1 MAALSYRQVSDL
13 YKTLKDSGVV
23 SNDLPGFSGQ
33 LNELSGTQDYAA
45 GLNDNFVKQAST
57 GIDRLLEAS
66 GLPTAGEYVGRQVG
80 SLVGAPDVGAEIGH
94 NLPRMAANFAPLA
107 AGPWGL
113 PAVAALSGAETYTNT
128 GSSAAGLLS
137 GATNALMPGVAN
149 LGENAVLRALGTK
162 ALRGPLADA
171 AGNVVGQV
179 DRFFPNVTQKV
190 GSFLG
195 GQAAAAGFGEASSAA
210 QAAIDPNGHY
220 QFSPTTALLNMT
232 LGQVPFA
239 AMHLAGKV
247 VGREANAPS
256 QVDMEN
262 QLRASQTAIAEK
274 AARDAMATSNP
285 LDGLSN
291 VGQVGEANPNII
303 AETNS
308 RLAAI
313 RNEKQA
319 IMQQSEPDIRR
330 YDQLSN
336 EELDAMMNGPKDG
349 VMGQQLAPD
358 SDRFNIVGNT
368 HFEKPGYRIVRVADD
383 PSNADLGY
391 KSGQLIGYSTKFEP
405 GVMADS
411 LTEGRQIYSI
421 PKGFH
426 DPNVVDNQTVLK
438 IVKPATPEGDV
449 LPEQPVSGVD
459 RMREQ
464 AADFTR
470 VKTQLDNVQEGDTE
484 GLRQA
489 LEATNGMRQ
498 KWGYEPL
505 TDEQMAK
512 KQGATNPLDSAKGD
526 VNSLMSRI
534 ARKEELMQQRAQDQ
548 VVLAQKTANLKAEFA
563 KSGQGDIANLEHE
576 FNTSLRAGSK
586 PGLFDQ
592 VLNGWNEDGRQGGFE
607 GLANRLA
614 EAKRTGGIGKPKV
627 DPTVAKTEVAAKD
640 PTPATEHIRELRR
653 SVAETVTDEVG
664 PDLEG
669 DAQEFRAAFADG
681 SLTRDKSLSDFLKQG
696 HVQEWK
702 ADAEQE
708 LAKLGQHEIFNPI
721 ISDQWHQTPIDFPIT
736 EAKPFTHFG
745 SKESANAVWWN
756 WKKDVWEGPDP
767 KTINLHNV
775 DLNINNPIRL
785 KDSGTTVGSWAGE
798 LVEALHEKGFAK
810 DIVSDYD
817 QPPRLFQSIIEE
829 AKRAGYDAIVYN
841 NEGEKGGDSYIIF
854 DKSQVIPRSS
864 RINGITNNNFLP
876 QPQPFEP
883 QTDFERSRI
892 AALSPDEGG
901 VGLLRELA
909 RSENPAIQALSRDL
923 ATNFGESSKRIKVR
937 VLQTAQ
943 EGLAQPF
950 GNRETEIQLSHALVL
965 SGDVA
970 RREQVMMHE
979 LLHGLTLAE
988 LDNPLKKE
996 QVQELEDMRQRVI
1009 DQLPQGV
1016 KAKVQELVDSN
1027 WLEKYATNQV
1037 GIDELKSDPKLKEWQ
1052 GVMYGLLDNKEFVS
1066 QGFTEP
1072 KMQKLLSV
1080 LKNPGE
1086 PKGNV
1091 FVRWVKRLF
1100 GFDTKIS
1107 DTEFSKFLDVTS
1119 NILKTGNWVSDLSNF
1134 TDQWYADKGYAP
1146 TLVRDLSR
1154 RALDIVQSSALSLDK
1169 DLINSFLTY
1178 EEPITKSFADAK
1190 QRLTDMYSENGPEA
1204 DAAKSVL
1211 GELQQPQD
1219 SLDTLL
1225 TEHLG
1230 DRVSDMDTAMQMLP
1244 DQVTRYLFER
1254 AADMKEVLGSVK
1266 AAVDEKNNGLINI
1279 ADPTKL
1285 RGPVND
1291 AITSLDKFLQFKEQD
1306 TANRVA
1312 LAGLA
1317 KVAPDAYLDSILRGP
1332 SAAGPNGEKR
1342 GLLEWVGDAIG
1353 NLGGRS
1359 LSHFLQ
1365 QPAQIA
1371 RSNPTFGEWYSKA
1384 LLMKGKVHQ
1393 MVAQSMNIFS
1403 RAIQADGSLGP
1414 ENVKQ
1419 ELDKTYKAL
1428 ASGKLQT
1435 ALNKLIYLKQER
1447 GGDAVRQIDY
1457 NDPEVQKLMSDLSP
1471 SERTDLISLDNKVRL
1486 SKVAADQQTLK
1497 SMQDI
1502 FSTLGARL
1510 VIRDMGLKLDKA
1522 TALSSSVFD
1531 AVNTNYSDPRQ
1542 AQIAQ
1547 SALAAAQSKMTPE
1560 AFLHLLKFTQD
1571 SVEQHQTYAKY
1582 LGDNPDWVSAQRNGS
1597 FLFEY
1602 MKNGKTVLA
1611 SAENKKEAL
1620 QRTGGRD
1627 ILNWRK
1633 NNSDEDSPAFLG
1645 DNANT
1650 IIPRLRELENNQF
1663 DMLKNV
1669 ISPEDLA
1676 RMQRTSPVAQFE
1688 RETNASQRGSQLDL
1702 KGRTLS
1708 RGADELPWFSNHLDW
1723 VQKNAS
1729 YWQRRLLRTQ
1739 GESMLM
1745 EPGTESTP
1753 TADLIRQHIDSL
1765 MQKDPEI
1772 GRAIQQVTSTW
1783 SLGFNLASQIAN
1795 ATQTHMRGLT
1805 ELIGLGHGPLK
1816 SLNLL
1821 NRTWSDYIGH
1831 KVSDKPYKT
1840 GEEQKFLKDSAAE
1853 GQIDSSIFDDDAAAQ
1868 ANSATNFK
1876 RILSKDKPKDL
1887 GQYLSTATGA
1897 YQTAG
1902 MFLFKHGERANNEVM
1917 LLSAFR
1923 ALKELHPEL
1932 SYDELKRQAY
1942 LVNASVND
1950 VGGRA
1955 NRSLGLYSGKGD
1967 FARTAAMTM
1976 SSLQSYMLGSTF
1988 QLIRNLKAGFFRP
2001 QGLEP
2006 SQVYAARKAAVY
2018 QLATQF
2024 AAAGALGMPF
2034 VSGSLALINQMFP
2047 ELEVNKKLREGVADL
2062 FHADSANGQVMTDM
2076 ALSGVPSMMGWDW
2089 GSRLNAGN
2097 VLPGVSDYDGFQ
2109 PEQLLGVPFSVVS
2122 NFVKGA
2128 KQVAGGDASGGYA
2141 FVPPGIKKIV
2151 QLANNGGQL
2160 QDYKNRPL
2168 MTPTTGEAIGAA
2180 LGFNPTRLTQF
2191 NAADRMAQQSQEQD
2205 TRSNGQLNQT
2215 LAQETLKGNFG
2226 SVRQILQQQVQ
2237 QNPNYNA
2244 TDAVRSIARAAED
2257 LTFPKDLRQGGNVS
2271 NGAARSRLLSSFSLA
2286 PSQASEVARL
2296 QFRQQIEQR
2305 LGLVE
2310 NDKSSLV
2317 QAQVMDQLRGQR
2329 PDATRAELRSSAQQF
2344 LRRTQPS
2351 QLALQ

>member
-1 MAALSYRQVSDL
+1 MAALSYRQVSDI
-13 YKTLKDSGVV
+13 YKTLKDAGVV

-33 LNELSGTQDYAA
+33 LNDLSGTQDYSA

-57 GIDRLLEAS
+57 GINRLLEAT
-66 GLPTAGEYVGRQVG
+66 GLPTAGEAVGREVG
-80 SLVGAPDVGAEIGH
+80 SWVGAPDTGAEIGH
-94 NLPRMAANFAPLA
+94 NLPRMGVNFAPLI

-128 GSSAAGLLS
+128 GSGAAGLLS
-137 GATNALMPGVAN
+137 AGTNALMPGVAG
-149 LGENAVLRALGTK
+149 LGESAALKLLGTK
-162 ALRGPLADA
+162 ALSGPIADA
-171 AGNVVGQV
+171 AGNVIGHANQY
-179 DRFFPNVTQKV
+179 FPNLGQKV

-195 GQAAAAGFGEASSAA
+195 GQAAAAGFGEAGSAA

-232 LGQVPFA
+232 LGQIPFA
-239 AMHLAGKV
+239 ASHLAGKAF
-247 VGREANAPS
+247 GREGNAPT
-256 QVDMEN
+256 QIDLEN

-274 AARDAMATSNP
+274 AARDAASTKSPIEGLP
-285 LDGLSN
+285 LVEGGVASPN
-291 VGQVGEANPNII
+291 VV
-303 AETNS
+303 AEINS
-308 RLAAI
+308 RLATI
-313 RNEKQA
+313 TKQKQE
-319 IMQQSEPDIRR
+319 ILTNPEPDMQQ
-330 YDQLSN
+330 YDDLANQELQLI
-336 EELDAMMNGPKDG
+336 AQAPKTG
-349 VMGQQLAPD
+349 VLGQQVTPD
-358 SDRFNIVGNT
+358 SERFNVVGNT

-383 PSNADLGY
+383 PNNADLGY
-391 KSGQLIGYSTKFEP
+391 TLGQLIGYSTKFEP
-405 GVMADS
+405 GVMADPV
-411 LTEGRQIYSI
+411 TPGRQIYSI

-426 DPNVVDNQTVLK
+426 DPNVVDNKAVLD
-438 IVKPATPEGDV
+438 ATKQADPT
-449 LPEQPVSGVD
+449 LPIQSDSGVD

-464 AADFTR
+464 AADFSR

-512 KQGATNPLDSAKGD
+512 RQNVTNPLDAAKGD
-526 VNSLMSRI
+526 VNTLMARI
-534 ARKEELMQQRAQDQ
+534 AKKEELAQRRAQEQ
-548 VVLAQKTANLKAEFA
+548 AQLATRTQELKTEFA
-563 KSGQGDIANLEHE
+563 GSGQGDLVNLERE
-576 FNTSLRAGSK
+576 FNKSTRAGAD
-586 PGLFDQ
+586 PALFDK
-592 VLNGWNEDGRQGGFE
+592 VLNSWDQARRTGGFE

-614 EAKRTGGIGKPKV
+614 EAKRTGKVGAKPEGI
-627 DPTVAKTEVAAKD
+627 ALKTEAAASD
-640 PTPATEHIRELRR
+640 PTPATDHVRELRR
-653 SVAETVTDEVG
+653 GVAETVTDGVN

-669 DAQEFRAAFADG
+669 DAQEFREAFADG
-681 SLTRDKSLSDFLKQG
+681 SLTRDKALASFLKQD

-702 ADAEQE
+702 ADAEGE
-708 LAKLGQHEIFNPI
+708 LGKLGAHNEI
-721 ISDQWHQTPIDFPIT
+721 
-736 EAKPFTHFG
+736 
-745 SKESANAVWWN
+745 
-756 WKKDVWEGPDP
+756 
-767 KTINLHNV
+767 
-775 DLNINNPIRL
+775 
-785 KDSGTTVGSWAGE
+785 
-798 LVEALHEKGFAK
+798 
-810 DIVSDYD
+810 
-817 QPPRLFQSIIEE
+817 
-829 AKRAGYDAIVYN
+829 
-841 NEGEKGGDSYIIF
+841 
-854 DKSQVIPRSS
+854 S
-864 RINGITNNNFLP
+864 RINGEDTTKA
-876 QPQPFEP
+876 QPFEP
-883 QTDFERSRI
+883 QNDFERSRI

-909 RSENPAIQALSRDL
+909 RSENPVVQALSRDL
-923 ATNFGESSKRIKVR
+923 AANFGETLKRIKVR
-937 VLQTAQ
+937 VMNMTQ
-943 EGLAQPF
+943 EGLASSF
-950 GNRETEIQLSHALVL
+950 GNRETEIQLSHGTVL
-965 SGDVA
+965 SGDSA

-988 LDNPLKKE
+988 LDNPLKEEHVK
-996 QVQELEDMRQRVI
+996 ELEDMRQRVI
-1009 DQLPQGV
+1009 NQLPAFV
-1016 KAKVQELVDSN
+1016 KDKVNSLVDSN
-1027 WLEKYATNQV
+1027 WLERYAS
-1037 GIDELKSDPKLKEWQ
+1037 DEADASELRTDPKLKEWE

-1066 QGFTEP
+1066 EGFTNP

-1107 DTEFSKFLDVTS
+1107 DTEFSKFLEVTS
-1119 NILKTGNWVSDLSNF
+1119 NILKTGNWVSDFSNF
-1134 TDQWYADKGYAP
+1134 TDQWYGNKGYAP

-1154 RALDIVQSSALSLDK
+1154 RALDIVQSSSLPLDK

-1178 EEPITKSFADAK
+1178 EEPITKAFADAQQK
-1190 QRLTDMYSENGPEA
+1190 LEDMYSENGLEA
-1204 DAAKSVL
+1204 KAAKLVL
-1211 GELQQPQD
+1211 GELDPEID
-1219 SLDTLL
+1219 APHYALDTLL

-1244 DQVTRYLFER
+1244 DAVTKYLFAR

-1279 ADPTKL
+1279 ADPKKL
-1285 RGPVND
+1285 RGPVNE
-1291 AITSLDKFLQFKEQD
+1291 AVAALDKFLKYQEQD
-1306 TANRVA
+1306 TADRTT

-1317 KVAPDAYLDSILRGP
+1317 KVAPDAYLDSVLRVP
-1332 SAAGPNGEKR
+1332 SAAGPKEEK
-1342 GLLEWVGDAIG
+1342 GMLEMVGDAIG
-1353 NLGGRS
+1353 NIGGRS

-1393 MVAQSMNIFS
+1393 MVKDSMDVFS
-1403 RAIQADGSLGP
+1403 RAIQPDGTLGP
-1414 ENVKQ
+1414 ENAKQ
-1419 ELDKTYKAL
+1419 ELDKMYKAL
-1428 ASGKLQT
+1428 SSPKTKA
-1435 ALNKLIYLKQER
+1435 AVDKLIYLKQAR
-1447 GGDAVRQIDY
+1447 GKDAVRQIDY
-1457 NDPEVQKLMSDLSP
+1457 NDPEVQQIMGNMSP
-1471 SERTDLISLDNKVRL
+1471 QERQDLITIDNKVRL

-1497 SMQDI
+1497 SMKDV

-1510 VIRDMGLKLDKA
+1510 VMRDMGIKLDQA

-1531 AVNTNYSDPRQ
+1531 AINTDYSNPQQ
-1542 AQIAQ
+1542 AQLAQ
-1547 SALAAAQSKMTPE
+1547 ASLSAAQSRMTPE

-1571 SVEQHQTYAKY
+1571 SVEQHSTYAKY

-1602 MKNGKTVLA
+1602 MKNGKTVLT
-1611 SAENKKEAL
+1611 SAENKKEAM
-1620 QRTGGRD
+1620 QRTGGRE

-1633 NNSDEDSPAFLG
+1633 NGQEEDSLAFLG

-1663 DMLKNV
+1663 EMLKNV
-1669 ISPEDLA
+1669 ISPEDLS

-1688 RETNASQRGSQLDL
+1688 RETNSAQRGSQLDL
-1702 KGRTLS
+1702 KGRTLG
-1708 RGADELPWFSNHLDW
+1708 RGADELPWFENHIDW
-1723 VQKNAS
+1723 IQKNAN

-1745 EPGTESTP
+1745 EPGTEGTP
-1753 TADLIRQHIDSL
+1753 TADLIKQHIDSL
-1765 MQKDPEI
+1765 MQKDSEI

-1805 ELIGLGHGPLK
+1805 ELIGLGHGPIK

-1821 NRTWSDYIGH
+1821 NRTWADYIGH

-1840 GEEQKFLKDSAAE
+1840 GEEQQLLRDAGRE

-1902 MFLFKHGERANNEVM
+1902 MWLFKHGERANNEVM

-1923 ALKELHPEL
+1923 ALKELHPEM
-1932 SYDELKRQAY
+1932 SYDELKRQSY

-2001 QGLEP
+2001 TGIAPNE
-2006 SQVYAARKAAVY
+2006 VYAARKAAIY

-2062 FHADSANGQVMTDM
+2062 LHSDSANGQIMTDM

-2089 GSRLNAGN
+2089 GSRLNSGN
-2097 VLPGVSDYDGFQ
+2097 VLPGVSDYNGFQ
-2109 PEQLLGVPFSVVS
+2109 PEQLLGVPFSTVS
-2122 NFVKGA
+2122 NFVKGT
-2128 KQVAGGDASGGYA
+2128 KQLASGDTSGGYA
-2141 FVPPGIKKIV
+2141 FVPPGIRKIV
-2151 QLANNGGQL
+2151 QLANNGGKL
-2160 QDYKNRPL
+2160 EDYKNRPL

-2205 TRSNGQLNQT
+2205 TRRNGQLNQS
-2215 LAQETLKGNFG
+2215 LAQEALKGNFG
-2226 SVRQILQQQVQ
+2226 SVRQTLQQQVQ
-2237 QNPNYNA
+2237 QNPQYSA
-2244 TDAVRSIARAAED
+2244 VEAVRAIARAAED
-2257 LTFPKDLRQGGNVS
+2257 LTFPKDLRQGGSIANAKS
-2271 NGAARSRLLSSFSLA
+2271 RSQLLSAFNLD

-2329 PDATRAELRSSAQQF
+2329 PEATRAELRSSAQQL

-2351 QLALQ
+2351 QLVLQ